1 MQRIE
6 GAVQMM
12 ERLFVSLLDISKL
25 DSGAVQPNVE
35 EVDVDLLFSRLEE
48 TWAPQAFQKGLT
60 LRVRRSGYFVR
71 SDALLLE
78 QIFNNL
84 VSNAI
89 RYTERG
95 GILLACRRRHADSE
109 LQIWDTGSG
118 ISRADTELIF
128 DEFFRAPTTDP
139 AVSGNGLGLAI
150 SRRIAHMLGGDI
162 SLSDAPDHGSI
173 FTLALPISH

>member
-1 MQRIE
+1 
-6 GAVQMM
+6 V
-12 ERLFVSLLDISKL
+12 LD
-25 DSGAVQPNVE
+25 
-35 EVDVDLLFSRLEE
+35 
-48 TWAPQAFQKGLT
+48 
-60 LRVRRSGYFVR
+60 
-71 SDALLLE
+71 
-78 QIFNNL
+78 NL

-89 RYTERG
+89 KYTPPGGSVAVGVSRTDGDGRG
-95 GILLACRRRHADSE
+95 EPHIAISVRDNGPGIPAEFRE
-109 LQIWDTGSG
+109 K
-118 ISRADTELIF
+118 IF